1 MFCSIS
7 RRTMLIGSAALLALT
22 GCGDDDS
29 GTAPGPRGDFSVLT
43 VSSGVE
49 LDADGY
55 EIRVNDIFAA
65 LIGVN
70 DTVEF
75 ANRAAETYLVELTEV
90 AANCTV
96 QGNNPREVL
105 VVADSGTETTFVV
118 ECIGTDGILRVVT
131 STSGLNPDDQYTLA
145 VDGTDAGTIG
155 ANDTASTADLDTG
168 EHTVRLGDI
177 ALNCRLAGD
186 PLRTVDVP
194 SDDTVETI
202 YEVVCTN
209 QVGLVR
215 IITST
220 TGVLLDSDG
229 YQFTIE
235 FGDPLDVGATDVR
248 TVSGVAE
255 GINRVTLLES
265 SVADNCSV
273 IGENPRTVD
282 VPAGSLVSTTFDVSC
297 GVP

>member
-1 MFCSIS
+1 MF
-7 RRTMLIGSAALLALT
+7 RRTILIASAALLALV
-22 GCGDDDS
+22 GCGDDDDS

-43 VSSGVE
+43 SSSGVE

-55 EIRVNDIFAA
+55 EIRVNDIFSG

-75 ANRAAETYLVELTEV
+75 VNRAADTYVVELTEV

-118 ECIGTDGILRVVT
+118 ECIGTDGVLRVVT
-131 STSGLNPDDQYTLA
+131 ITSGLNPDDGYTLA
-145 VDGTDAGTIG
+145 VDEMEAGTIG

-186 PLRTVDVP
+186 PLRVVDVP
-194 SDDTVETI
+194 SDDTVETN
-202 YEVVCTN
+202 YEVFCTD

-215 IITST
+215 IVTST
-220 TGVLLDSDG
+220 TGVLLDPDG

-235 FGDPLDVGATDVR
+235 FGDPLDVGTTDVR
-248 TVSGVAE
+248 TVSGVAA
-255 GINRVTLLES
+255 GINRVTVLES

-273 IGENPRTVD
+273 TGENPRTVD